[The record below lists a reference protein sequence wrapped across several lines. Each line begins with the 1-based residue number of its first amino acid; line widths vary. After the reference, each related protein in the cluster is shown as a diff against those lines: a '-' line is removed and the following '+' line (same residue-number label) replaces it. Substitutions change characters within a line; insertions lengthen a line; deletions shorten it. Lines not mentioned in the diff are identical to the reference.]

1 MVLPHGSFRGR
12 SQAIYFPW
20 VIHFPQ
26 VIHCPYVIFPLRHDD
41 TAFSSSL
48 NMFCT
53 ALITLALAP

>member
-1 MVLPHGSFRGR
+1 MDSFVDVP
-12 SQAIYFPW
+12 QVIYFPW

-26 VIHCPYVIFPLRHDD
+26 VIHCPCVIFPLRHDD